1 MKHILL
7 KVAVSTL
14 TFMLGIS
21 VSALRHLYSYA
32 NTPESFVA
40 GMAGDVPSPVL
51 SFDTVVIG
59 CGSQI
64 TASSYS
70 LSNGA
75 EITRTCQHFSSDAE
89 ARNVFDARRVNDD
102 GYDSIEPSI
111 SVDAAGE
118 RTGES
123 VLLYSS
129 QSVVRIKRDG
139 ATLCETRAPT
149 LGNLRWFETE
159 TFHGTPPA
167 PLNYP

>member
-14 TFMLGIS
+14 TFMLGIG

-89 ARNVFDARRVNDD
+89 AKMHARSGVGFELIESSVTKD
-102 GYDSIEPSI
+102 GDGQRI
-111 SVDAAGE
+111 GE
-118 RTGES
+118 TA
-123 VLLYSS
+123 LFSS
-129 QSVVRIKRDG
+129 GYNVVRLTRDG
-139 ATLCETRAPT
+139 ATLCETRAPS
-149 LGNLRWFETE
+149 LGDLRWFENRY
-159 TFHGTPPA
+159 FPGIPPS
-167 PLNYP
+167 P